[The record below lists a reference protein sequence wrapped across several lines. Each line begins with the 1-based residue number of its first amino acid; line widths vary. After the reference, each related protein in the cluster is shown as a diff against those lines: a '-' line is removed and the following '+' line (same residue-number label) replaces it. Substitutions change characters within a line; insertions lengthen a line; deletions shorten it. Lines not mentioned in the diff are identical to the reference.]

1 MRRHRDDE
9 RNRGERR
16 RERPEEQHQFRGEE
30 RYRQEYVED
39 DDRWGEGG
47 SGYGRE
53 GVGRPVTGYGSQGGG
68 FGMGGSPGYEGG
80 RGIGAVGEMGLRG
93 MAGVGGGGSFGG
105 MGYPMSV
112 GGHGTYVAGHRS
124 TGQGYGPGG
133 EAWRDHGAGHHGG
146 PDEGRF
152 EEPHRSRDWAPYREQ
167 PDWPRRQH
175 VGPGHDRPIQREF
188 DRDVGRSYGSGSDL
202 ERWSSTAEQSFR
214 GRGPRGYR
222 RSDDRIRE
230 DICDRLTEDHDIDAS
245 DIEVRVEGGEVTL
258 EGTVDE
264 RRLKWLAE
272 EIASRCSGVLDVH
285 NHLRV
290 KRHQGQAAGEEM
302 QRVAES
308 QPRNGNGGRQTQ
320 TAQTG
325 LGAGSRTDR

>member
-1 MRRHRDDE
+1 MRRHRNDD
-9 RNRGERR
+9 RHRGRGRR
-16 RERPEEQHQFRGEE
+16 WRPEEQQQFRGEE
-30 RYRQEYVED
+30 RYREEYAAD

-53 GVGRPVTGYGSQGGG
+53 GIGRPVSGYGSQGGG

-80 RGIGAVGEMGLRG
+80 RGIGAIGEMGLRG
-93 MAGVGGGGSFGG
+93 MAGVGGGGSYAG

-112 GGHGTYVAGHRS
+112 GGHGTYVAGH
-124 TGQGYGPGG
+124 QG
-133 EAWRDHGAGHHGG
+133 
-146 PDEGRF
+146 
-152 EEPHRSRDWAPYREQ
+152 RDWAPYRGQ

-175 VGPGHDRPIQREF
+175 VGASH
-188 DRDVGRSYGSGSDL
+188 GSGGDMP
-202 ERWSSTAEQSFR
+202 RWSSSAEQSFR

-222 RSDDRIRE
+222 RSDERIRE

-245 DIEVRVEGGEVTL
+245 DIDIKVEGGEVTL
-258 EGTVDE
+258 EGTVEE

-272 EIASRCSGVLDVH
+272 EIASRCSGVVDVH

-290 KRHQGQAAGEEM
+290 QRHQGQATGEQM
-302 QRVAES
+302 QRVAEG
-308 QPRNGNGGRQTQ
+308 QPRNGGRGQTQ

-325 LGAGSRTDR
+325 LGAQNRTDR